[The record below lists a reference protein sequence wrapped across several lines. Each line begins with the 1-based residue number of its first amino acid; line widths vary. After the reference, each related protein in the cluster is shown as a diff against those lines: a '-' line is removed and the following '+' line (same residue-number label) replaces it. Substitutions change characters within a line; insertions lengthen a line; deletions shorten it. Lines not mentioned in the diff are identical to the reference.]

1 MNRNLKGQ
9 ALAGMSQNFLNQ
21 GLTKDKNKMDQKTLD
36 FYTKYYNDA
45 SFKKMVDENFK
56 DKKPETK

>member
-1 MNRNLKGQ
+1 
-9 ALAGMSQNFLNQ
+9 
-21 GLTKDKNKMDQKTLD
+21 MDQKTLD